1 MRYIYLMKIIMVL
14 ILLGLMAS
22 PTFAQSLPE
31 DKSAARILA
40 YFRAGQETS
49 PAANVTLEQFETHLK
64 TLKSKSAP
72 TALLDIIRAWEGNSV
87 LPDKATVITFDGG
100 HRSILTKAFPLLKKY
115 GIPFTVFIASDLAN
129 IGAPQYLDWDDI
141 KTLRKSELV
150 TTGMHTASYH
160 SFQDIGTFEKELNT
174 ARARFREELGIVP
187 TLFSFPMGEYNSAAV
202 DLVNEQG
209 FIALGQHSG
218 VAYTQNTVLPRFT
231 MNEYYSNETRLSMI
245 INALPLPVTDIS
257 PHASIS
263 TDPKKALTAFGL
275 TAIHGN
281 EGITCYGSGEGIDV
295 EKISPQRIE
304 IRTST
309 RMLSKRL
316 RINCTQKIDENNV
329 RWMGFLSVR

>member
-40 YFRAGQETS
+40 YFRVGQETS

-72 TALLDIIRAWEGNSV
+72 TALLDIIRAWEGNSA
-87 LPDKATVITFDGG
+87 LPDKATVITFDSG

-150 TTGMHTASYH
+150 TIGMHTASYH
-160 SFQDIGTFEKELNT
+160 SLQDIGTFEKELNT
-174 ARARFREELGIVP
+174 ARARF
-187 TLFSFPMGEYNSAAV
+187 
-202 DLVNEQG
+202 
-209 FIALGQHSG
+209 
-218 VAYTQNTVLPRFT
+218 
-231 MNEYYSNETRLSMI
+231 
-245 INALPLPVTDIS
+245 
-257 PHASIS
+257 
-263 TDPKKALTAFGL
+263 
-275 TAIHGN
+275 
-281 EGITCYGSGEGIDV
+281 
-295 EKISPQRIE
+295 
-304 IRTST
+304 
-309 RMLSKRL
+309 
-316 RINCTQKIDENNV
+316 
-329 RWMGFLSVR
+329 